1 MSVTTASCPNCRA
14 TLTPSARF
22 CAACGSRVGQQAA
35 QIEWAVA
42 DRRTFGVLPGREK
55 LRTARVRTKRRLGV
69 LRARIRL
76 AVETVYARL
85 DAGRDRFHLRRRAS
99 RLAHDRKQALQDLGA
114 AVLEDDPQEL
124 DRAKARVAEIDGH
137 LDAVRGN
144 LERVDESL
152 QERMAEARRESGSTE
167 AVEPVPERMPEPVPE
182 PEPAPSDPPGPVVV
196 PEPEP
201 VPHEPPGP
209 VIVPE
214 PQPPESSD

>member
-182 PEPAPSDPPGPVVV
+182 PAPSDPPGPVVV